1 MTYDI
6 EEIEARA
13 RGALANELGGED
25 GAETEAFEQLEEDD
39 PEGFAE
45 RLKPHLIRAAFDVG
59 VERGHDRIRFRS
71 LRLTLRH
78 PTPADVG
85 KLVLFSQGVYGIR
98 VERLR
103 AVADG
108 WCDLGRILT
117 DEGWGTETF
126 EADRCFVVADEAPS
140 GPLTTLVPTE
150 PRAPRCFVGVKLGVV
165 GDDGRVWWHRIDKF
179 GCVDPTDDVKR
190 ARVIRLDELSD
201 VVDEETSEVSSGE
214 GISFEEAYGRLVLRT
229 VFRRIDTGAKQ

>member
-13 RGALANELGGED
+13 RAALANELGGED
-25 GAETEAFEQLEEDD
+25 GAETEEFEQLEEDD
-39 PEGFAE
+39 PEEFAE
-45 RLKPHLIRAAFDVG
+45 RLKPHLIRTAFGVG
-59 VERGHDRIRFRS
+59 VERGYDRVRFRS
-71 LRLTLRH
+71 RRLTLRH

-85 KLVLFSQGVYGIR
+85 KLVLFSQGHIIR
-98 VERLR
+98 VERLLK
-103 AVADG
+103 VAHG
-108 WCDLGRILT
+108 WCDLGRVHT
-117 DEGWGTETF
+117 EEGPGMETF

-140 GPLTTLVPTE
+140 GSLTTPVPTE
-150 PRAPRCFVGVKLGVV
+150 PRAPRCFVGVKLGLV

-190 ARVIRLDELSD
+190 ARIIPLDELSD
-201 VVDEETSEVSSGE
+201 VVDEETSEASSGG

-229 VFRRIDTGAKQ
+229 VFRRIDTGAEK